1 MSVKVAINGF
11 GRIGRLA
18 FRQMFGAEGY
28 EIVAINDLTS
38 AKMLAH
44 LLKYDSTQ
52 GNYVA
57 MGHTVDY
64 NEGEGEDNYIVVDG
78 KKVVIYKMPNAA
90 ELPWGKLALLC
101 PRPRTPVLL
110 PPGLLPPQDSP
121 VRAYHPQA
129 FTARVIVA
137 AARQAME
144 QTDGRGLIGLLDPQ
158 GVTPW
163 ACGEWLCCCRGVRVY
178 TLRRSRYAA
187 IEMLLREQY
196 GRPRLWAETPAG
208 LEDCTLCAAPVPTG
222 VIRVRRP
229 VLCAD
234 RSGVQGS
241 PTVNRLALLL
251 PPPEAAEVP
260 PGVAPTAFWGM
271 VTECGPRRV
280 ALPLTIGQCR
290 IDGRLAEF
298 GGLARLIHT

>member
-1 MSVKVAINGF
+1 MFMTVAIEAGKLPP
-11 GRIGRLA
+11 GERLRRILRGEQLEWRDCTC
-18 FRQMFGAEGY
+18 R
-28 EIVAINDLTS
+28 
-38 AKMLAH
+38 
-44 LLKYDSTQ
+44 
-52 GNYVA
+52 GNRYRHIIWH
-57 MGHTVDY
+57 GPP
-64 NEGEGEDNYIVVDG
+64 E
-78 KKVVIYKMPNAA
+78 K
-90 ELPWGKLALLC
+90 LPWGKLALLC

-163 ACGEWLCCCRGVRVY
+163 ACGEWLSCCRGVRVY

-187 IEMLLREQY
+187 IETLLREQY
-196 GRPRLWAETPAG
+196 GLPLLWAETPAG

-241 PTVNRLALLL
+241 PTVNRLTLLL

-298 GGLARLIHT
+298 GELARLIHT